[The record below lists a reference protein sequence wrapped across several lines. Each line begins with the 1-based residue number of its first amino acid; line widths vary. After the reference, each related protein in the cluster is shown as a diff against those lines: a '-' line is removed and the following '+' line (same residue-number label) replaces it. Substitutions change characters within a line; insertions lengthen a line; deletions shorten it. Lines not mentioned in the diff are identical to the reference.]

1 MNGCHAKRQARIG
14 GTRSLSGARAGSR
27 RGPGAWRP
35 ARVLRPPRARR
46 SSRSSP
52 RRRSPSQPGAARAR
66 TSSNDAGFS
75 FYFSFPLL
83 CFLSPS
89 PPASSPATAPGD
101 GPRRAQLHA
110 KGSASGRLGMGCA
123 EPRPPLRR
131 CLSALFLP
139 SWPVFVGSPPSCSC
153 LSLAVPRPPSSS
165 ASSYKFSSPSAPLLA
180 PSPLL
185 PLRPSRRAL
194 RPHAPEGCAWPRP
207 CVEPSAVLAVLR
219 CNPCVTLGAA
229 PRGLSLFPFL
239 STSDA

>member
-1 MNGCHAKRQARIG
+1 MSRQAPSADRRDAQPFRSASRVSARTG
-14 GTRSLSGARAGSR
+14 CLAAGTCPPSPLEQDARLALLPGDARPRSARAG
-27 RGPGAWRP
+27 
-35 ARVLRPPRARR
+35 
-46 SSRSSP
+46 
-52 RRRSPSQPGAARAR
+52 AR

-101 GPRRAQLHA
+101 RPRRAQLHA
-110 KGSASGRLGMGCA
+110 KGSASGRLGVGCA